1 MEEADQYFP
10 EQAGVV
16 ERRNRDFLLPLIRHL
31 QEERVILWAVVA
43 QRTLAVV
50 GEDGGRQ
57 VVQGKLPDV
66 PFKGRAEQVEKLLT

>member
-16 ERRNRDFLLPLIRHL
+16 EGRNRDFLSLIREL
-31 QEERVILWAVVA
+31 QEERVILWASEIVLSL
-43 QRTLAVV
+43 LAV